1 MERKKILVA
10 VDGSSYSEKVLSKA
24 IELVKLLDGQI
35 VFVYCHKKY
44 PKIVGYPYR
53 DKIISSINDEAEK
66 IISPFLERMKK
77 ENVPYIERLM
87 EEPAGTM
94 IPTVAE
100 NEQCELI
107 IMGSRGL
114 SNLQGLIVGSVT
126 QRVLHLAECPVFV
139 IK

>member
-1 MERKKILVA
+1 MERKKVLVA
-10 VDGSSYSEKVLSKA
+10 VDGSSYSENVVSKA
-24 IELVKLLDGQI
+24 IEFVKLLDGQI

-53 DKIISSINDEAEK
+53 DKIISSINDEAK
-66 IISPFLERMKK
+66 KVISPFVERLER
-77 ENVPYIERLM
+77 ENIPYIERIM

-94 IPTVAE
+94 IPTVAT
-100 NEQCELI
+100 NEKCELI

-126 QRVLHLAECPVFV
+126 QRVLHLAECPVLV